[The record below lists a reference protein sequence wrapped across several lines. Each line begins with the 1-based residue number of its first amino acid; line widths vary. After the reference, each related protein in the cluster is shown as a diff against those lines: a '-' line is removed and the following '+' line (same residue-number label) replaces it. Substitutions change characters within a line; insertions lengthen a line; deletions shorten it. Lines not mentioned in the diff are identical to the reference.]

1 MTQEAEKPNPP
12 GQPAEQGQKTA
23 RELYEQEI
31 VDNPKWRD
39 TTTPGRGFVIGGVR
53 AADRGAEENDPP
65 YLLAISE
72 AVVRPCW
79 QLGDHHY
86 RQ

>member
-1 MTQEAEKPNPP
+1 MTQEAEKPNLPD
-12 GQPAEQGQKTA
+12 QPAEGEKKRA

-31 VDNPKWRD
+31 ADNLMWRD
-39 TTTPGRGFVIGGVR
+39 TTTPERGFVIGGVR
-53 AADRGAEENDPP
+53 AADHGAAEKDPP